1 VGSVNPGFEA
11 GDCPASSDGYL
22 YGWHFVQRDT
32 TTSFISINCT
42 FQKAGQVTKMI
53 QMPSNKHAYVFTPTS
68 DTILG
73 AWAVVSG
80 SQTEFLLSHV
90 CHPSS
95 KCENLHL
102 SCYLLIDH
110 VCFTGLLFTLTH

>member
-1 VGSVNPGFEA
+1 MGSVNPGFEA

-22 YGWHFVQRDT
+22 YGWHFVQTDT

-90 CHPSS
+90 CNPSS
-95 KCENLHL
+95 KCEDLQL
-102 SCYLLIDH
+102 SCYLLIDLD
-110 VCFTGLLFTLTH
+110 CFTGLLVTLIH